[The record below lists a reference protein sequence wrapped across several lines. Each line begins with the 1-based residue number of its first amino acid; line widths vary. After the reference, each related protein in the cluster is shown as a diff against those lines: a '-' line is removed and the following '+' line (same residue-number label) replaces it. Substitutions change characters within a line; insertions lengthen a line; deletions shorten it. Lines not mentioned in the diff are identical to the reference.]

1 MVPSTENVLPHAI
14 YTADKPLGR
23 HLLKVW
29 VVVMPL
35 SPPSNPDSTKTKNS
49 HLITLFMRQKT
60 IFDDLSSP
68 FLFFTLN

>member
-1 MVPSTENVLPHAI
+1 MVPSTENVFPHAI
-14 YTADKPLGR
+14 YSADMPLGR

-49 HLITLFMRQKT
+49 HLITLFYETKDH
-60 IFDDLSSP
+60 F
-68 FLFFTLN
+68 

>member
-1 MVPSTENVLPHAI
+1 MVPSTEIVFPHAI
-14 YTADKPLGR
+14 YTADKPLGK

-49 HLITLFMRQKT
+49 HLITLFYETKDH
-60 IFDDLSSP
+60 F
-68 FLFFTLN
+68 